1 MATPT
6 ADKRPHTRT
15 IRGKLSI
22 ERPSSLPIKQMVPTK
37 ASITETISPLDGRL
51 P

>member
-6 ADKRPHTRT
+6 ADKSPHTRT
-15 IRGKLSI
+15 AIGKLSI